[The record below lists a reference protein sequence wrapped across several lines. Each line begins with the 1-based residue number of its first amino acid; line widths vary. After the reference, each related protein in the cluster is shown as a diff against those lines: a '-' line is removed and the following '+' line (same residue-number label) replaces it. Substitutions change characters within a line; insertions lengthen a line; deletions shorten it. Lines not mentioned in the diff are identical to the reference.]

1 MYKLVLRLICLLVI
15 LCCLGCKTTKV
26 VEVTRIER
34 DTISTRDTL
43 IIQTEKTD
51 TTNEYF
57 YRSDSMAIDFKFGR
71 IDPETGVRT
80 PDTLLVEKWHK
91 EIQNQQHK
99 QGSTNDKQEVK
110 YKDKI
115 VYRDRTITK
124 TEYKEKKLAWWQKT
138 LQVIGAIALTILS
151 LFLFIYVKGTRS

>member
-1 MYKLVLRLICLLVI
+1 MKISLRLIVSLLVI
-15 LCCLGCKTTKV
+15 LCYLGCKTTKV

-51 TTNEYF
+51 TTREY
-57 YRSDSMAIDFKFGR
+57 YWRSDSMAVDFKIGQ
-71 IDPETGVRT
+71 INPETGYRA
-80 PDTLLVEKWHK
+80 PDTLLVEKWHW

-99 QGSTNDKQEVK
+99 QGSTNNKQGVK
-110 YKDKI
+110 YKDRI

-124 TEYKEKKLAWWQKT
+124 TEYKEKKLAWWQQT
-138 LQVIGAIALTILS
+138 LQAIGAIALTILS
-151 LFLFIYVKGTRS
+151 LQLFKYFKGTRS